1 MQSTSNDDD
10 LRLAVGKVFDAYD
23 VDHSG
28 TL

>member
-1 MQSTSNDDD
+1 MQPASNDDD